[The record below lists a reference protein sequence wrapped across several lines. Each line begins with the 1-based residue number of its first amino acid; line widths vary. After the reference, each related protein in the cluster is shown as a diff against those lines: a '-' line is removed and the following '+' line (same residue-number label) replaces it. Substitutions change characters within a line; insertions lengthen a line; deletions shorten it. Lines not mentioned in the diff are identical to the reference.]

1 MRRRIRNRMSS
12 WRSGLTRELRASTVM
27 ASLLSRNQIGCITLS
42 RRNIIRFMS
51 SIKKAPSGNHNFRRP
66 NPVSGC
72 PLTAALA
79 AIGGKW
85 KLIIVYWLAESPK
98 HFAAIRQVMPS
109 ISQKVLTQQLRELV
123 HDGIVERQPKG
134 PIPAPVEYSLTAY
147 GQALLPLVDDIR
159 LWGRAHIERLTSQ
172 IDGPSV

>member
-1 MRRRIRNRMSS
+1 MS
-12 WRSGLTRELRASTVM
+12 A
-27 ASLLSRNQIGCITLS
+27 
-42 RRNIIRFMS
+42 
-51 SIKKAPSGNHNFRRP
+51 IKKAPLGNDTFPRRR

-98 HFAAIRQVMPS
+98 HFAALRRVMPG

-123 HDGIVERQPKG
+123 NDGIAQRQPKG
-134 PIPAPVEYSLTAY
+134 AIPAPVEYSLTDY
-147 GQALLPLVDDIR
+147 GRSLMPLVEDIR
-159 LWGRAHIERLTSQ
+159 LWGRVHIERLSSRTNEL
-172 IDGPSV
+172 